1 MADPLDR
8 QAKLAQLG
16 DAMQAAAARADWD
29 RLATQVRALMPALR
43 ALAEQ
48 GPWNA
53 AERTALER
61 VRAQHTAAA
70 TAAAAAGRA
79 LASRLEDM
87 RANKEGWVAYA
98 MYSETELD
106 PIQE

>member
-8 QAKLAQLG
+8 QGRLAQLG
-16 DAMQAAAARADWD
+16 DAMQAAAERADWD
-29 RLATQVRALMPALR
+29 RLGTHARGLIPALR
-43 ALAEQ
+43 AMAQ
-48 GPWNA
+48 HGPWTA

-61 VRAQHTAAA
+61 VRTQHN
-70 TAAAAAGRA
+70 AAAAAAAAASRA
-79 LASRLEDM
+79 LESRLVEM

>member
-8 QAKLAQLG
+8 RAKLAQLG

-29 RLATQVRALMPALR
+29 QVGTQVRALIPALR
-43 ALAEQ
+43 ALAQQ
-48 GPWNA
+48 GPWTG
-53 AERTALER
+53 AERKALER
-61 VRAQHTAAA
+61 VRTQHV
-70 TAAAAAGRA
+70 AAAAAAAVATRA
-79 LASRLEDM
+79 LESRLEHM